1 MTPHLQ
7 NTLRTIINRDLFT
20 ESPWEYPEM
29 MKHLLT
35 GEEFDEES
43 LRKLIALSTSLKATR
58 GKPYAP
64 RPLEGKSIGMIF
76 AKSSTRTRVSFEVGI
91 HELGGQPIYLDQSKT
106 QMGRGETVPDTA
118 RVLSRYLHGIVIRTY
133 AQSEVEELARYAT
146 MPIINALTDEF
157 HPCQALTDIFTIYE
171 KTGGV
176 FNGIKMAYLGDGSSN
191 MANSLMQASKLA
203 GLEFVIGAPCEFRPD
218 PTIMNRQVGPGSIAW
233 TEDPVKAVENAD
245 FIYTDVWV
253 SMGFEKESEERIRVL
268 KPYQLNM
275 DILKHAKPDVKVMH
289 CLPAHRGEEITD
301 EVMESEHSIVFDE
314 AENRL
319 HVQKA
324 IMCMLI
330 GGM

>member
-1 MTPHLQ
+1 M
-7 NTLRTIINRDLFT
+7 I
-20 ESPWEYPEM
+20 
-29 MKHLLT
+29 KHLLT
-35 GEEFDEES
+35 GEEFDRES
-43 LRKLIALSTSLKATR
+43 LDKLIALTIDLKKNR
-58 GKPYAP
+58 GSKDAPKPLA
-64 RPLEGKSIGMIF
+64 GKTIGMIF

-91 HELGGQPIYLDQSKT
+91 HELGGQALYLDQGKT
-106 QMGRGETVPDTA
+106 QMGRGETIPDTA

-133 AQSEVEELARYAT
+133 AQADVEGLAEYSN

-171 KTGGV
+171 KTGGK
-176 FNGIKMAYLGDGSSN
+176 FEGIKMAYLGDGASN

-203 GLEFVIGAPCEFRPD
+203 GIEFVIGAPAEFRPD
-218 PTIMNRQVGPGSIAW
+218 QAFMDRQVGPGKLSW
-233 TEDPVKAVENAD
+233 TEDPAEAIKDAD
-245 FIYTDVWV
+245 FVYTDVWV
-253 SMGFEKESEERIRVL
+253 SMGFEEEAKERFRIL

-275 DILKHAKPDVKVMH
+275 DILKLAKPDVKVMH

-330 GGM
+330 GNM

>member
-1 MTPHLQ
+1 
-7 NTLRTIINRDLFT
+7 
-20 ESPWEYPEM
+20 M

-35 GEEFDEES
+35 GEEFDEVALE
-43 LRKLIALSTSLKATR
+43 KLIRLSESLKANRTSADAP
-58 GKPYAP
+58 KPLA
-64 RPLEGKSIGMIF
+64 GKSIGMIF

-91 HELGGQPIYLDQSKT
+91 HELGGQPIVLDQSKT

-133 AQSEVEELARYAT
+133 KQADVEELARYSSA
-146 MPIINALTDEF
+146 PIINALTDEY

-171 KTGGV
+171 KTGGR
-176 FNGIKMAYLGDGSSN
+176 FQGIKMAYLGDGASN
-191 MANSLMQASKLA
+191 MANSLMQASKLC
-203 GLEFVIGAPCEFRPD
+203 GIEFVIGAPAQFRPD
-218 PTIMNRQVGPGSIAW
+218 PKIMERQKGPGMIRW
-233 TEDPVKAVENAD
+233 TEDPQDAMKDAD
-245 FIYTDVWV
+245 FVYTDVWV
-253 SMGFEKESEERIRVL
+253 SMGFEEESKERLRVL

-275 DILKHAKPDVKVMH
+275 DMLKHAKKDVMVMH

-301 EVMESEHSIVFDE
+301 EVMESRHSIVFDE

-330 GGM
+330 GGMQ